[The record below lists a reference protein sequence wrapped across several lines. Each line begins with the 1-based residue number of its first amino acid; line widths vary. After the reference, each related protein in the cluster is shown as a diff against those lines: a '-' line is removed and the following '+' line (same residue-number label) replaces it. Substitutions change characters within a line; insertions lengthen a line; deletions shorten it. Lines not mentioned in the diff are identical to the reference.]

1 MHIQVGGYLSSNM
14 ASWEIPEL
22 SRGRNGKIIW
32 RSGCVP
38 LQYLITGGARI
49 LGHPLIEGSLEVKLP
64 AYGQMQQQWWE
75 NNQKTLKKRKSQT
88 QERAR
93 RKKINVRE
101 KVEKAAKHSVFP
113 MFCGSQTEGDRDRQK
128 ETEREIERERLRALT
143 TFRSI
148 SSPCHQWITTT
159 HPFYRFPILKLP
171 PAPCAV
177 LLV

>member
-22 SRGRNGKIIW
+22 NRGRNGKIIW

-38 LQYLITGGARI
+38 LQYLIAGGARV

-75 NNQKTLKKRKSQT
+75 NNQRTLKKRKSQT
-88 QERAR
+88 RESKKKEDQRAR
-93 RKKINVRE
+93 KGRKSRETQCFSNVLWL
-101 KVEKAAKHSVFP
+101 
-113 MFCGSQTEGDRDRQK
+113 TDRRRH
-128 ETEREIERERLRALT
+128 TERERLRALT

-148 SSPCHQWITTT
+148 SSLCHRWITTT